1 MIGQSP
7 GGSSQGST
15 SSSPQNNPNI
25 AKIKPNVGL
34 DVEPLQLLGERSSL
48 VPSQSNQNYLGSSTN
63 QGTDTQASTQTL
75 VCSDATSTDE
85 TNDEIKI
92 ESQPIFST
100 YGPNSNELSQLFD
113 GTHADINPDQSG
125 SVDLT
130 QYCILIGDLVGDTS
144 NNTVSVPAL
153 VKAENKEG
161 ACEEENGPKYGLID
175 CIMIG
180 STVPLPMASTSDGLV
195 KREHDVVSGDI
206 PYIVTVRLV

>member
-1 MIGQSP
+1 MLSHY
-7 GGSSQGST
+7 
-15 SSSPQNNPNI
+15 NCLAN
-25 AKIKPNVGL
+25 AR
-34 DVEPLQLLGERSSL
+34 LQFH
-48 VPSQSNQNYLGSSTN
+48 LGSSTN

-206 PYIVTVRLV
+206 PYIVTVRLVQRLVHSDQHELLTSKLTFMLTCMYFHCIFY